1 MGCCETK
8 YKAIGHFKVGQ
19 ADSVT
24 IQHKHFPFLS
34 VDIQEFGLNTCFR
47 QLRAKVWKWNKKKE
61 QDTWSEISKTSGLF
75 VAQDELRAHPQQI
88 C

>member
-1 MGCCETK
+1 MLLCCWGMGCCETK

-47 QLRAKVWKWNKKKE
+47 
-61 QDTWSEISKTSGLF
+61 
-75 VAQDELRAHPQQI
+75 
-88 C
+88 